1 MPKCRLCGKEKPE
14 EMMSVKGSFPVC
26 EECYPKEDESDGDS
40 GFSNITEDNLKDNF
54 HPTNRND
61 VKPKSFGVDGPGFNG
76 VWGKMGSPEGV
87 LGIRPRKL
95 HELIGTKF
103 KQNGKNY
110 VIALQSKDN
119 PDDFLCVEITPENT
133 ICISVAGT
141 KKINTKDIDKN
152 GDIQFEL

>member
-54 HPTNRND
+54 HTPNRKG
-61 VKPKSFGVDGPGFNG
+61 VTLKSFGVDGPGFKG
-76 VWGKMGSPEGV
+76 VWGDLGEVYGV
-87 LGIRPRKL
+87 IGIRPRKL
-95 HELIGTKF
+95 HALIGTKF

-110 VIALQSKDN
+110 VIALQSEDN
-119 PDDFLCVEITPENT
+119 SDDFLCVEVTPGNT
-133 ICISVAGT
+133 ICISVASPQE
-141 KKINTKDIDKN
+141 INPKDIGKN
-152 GDIQFEL
+152 GDIEFEL